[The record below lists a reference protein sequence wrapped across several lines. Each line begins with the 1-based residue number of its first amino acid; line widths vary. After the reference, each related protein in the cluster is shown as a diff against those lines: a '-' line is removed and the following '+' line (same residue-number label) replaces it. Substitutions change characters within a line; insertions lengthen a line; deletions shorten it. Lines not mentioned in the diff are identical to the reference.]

1 MRLRMVGEAGDEM
14 AGVRPTGHL
23 QVKGG
28 AAKRRYYALWRD
40 ADGRHQQLLGPAYVK
55 DSRRRTPRGAIIW
68 RSGDGPKPDPS
79 FLTPP
84 EAAAAL
90 RELLA
95 VAPKLPTPA
104 GERTAGPVTFGDAC
118 REWLRYVEHYKR
130 RALRWGDV
138 DFAKRL
144 VHVRRS
150 YTRGQPGP
158 PKSGKVRSVPLIDQA
173 AVPLDGLS
181 RREHFTGD
189 DDLVFATAIGRPLNA
204 RSQRRQRRSSWLW
217 IAW

>member
-68 RSGDGPKPDPS
+68 RSGDGLKPDPS

-84 EAAAAL
+84 ELSLIHICAWDRVLLASRRGGFSEA
-90 RELLA
+90 ELLA
-95 VAPKLPTPA
+95 A
-104 GERTAGPVTFGDAC
+104 G
-118 REWLRYVEHYKR
+118 
-130 RALRWGDV
+130 
-138 DFAKRL
+138 L
-144 VHVRRS
+144 VQRS
-150 YTRGQPGP
+150 RDQPGRVYDL
-158 PKSGKVRSVPLIDQA
+158 SLI
-173 AVPLDGLS
+173 
-181 RREHFTGD
+181 H
-189 DDLVFATAIGRPLNA
+189 I
-204 RSQRRQRRSSWLW
+204 
-217 IAW
+217 